1 MLLGYND
8 VYVALTVTGRA
19 SQGARHE
26 AAEGNVGETQE
37 GTPTSCSDQA
47 AAAPAAGGVDDI
59 ATMMGNMEARDRA
72 VLDAQV

>member
-1 MLLGYND
+1 
-8 VYVALTVTGRA
+8 
-19 SQGARHE
+19 
-26 AAEGNVGETQE
+26 VGETQE